1 MTREEKAILLYNT
14 LKELE
19 IQKNK
24 EGYSLLAGADEAG
37 RGPLAGPVV
46 AACVILPRD
55 CRILGIND
63 SKKIS
68 EKKRENLYDEICAC
82 ALAWAVGVVDAQTI
96 DRINILNAA
105 RLAFKQAIEG
115 LAVTPD
121 FLFTDAIDKLDIF
134 LPYMPVIK
142 GDAKVYS
149 IAAASIIAKV
159 TRDRMM
165 RELDVLYP
173 QYGFAQH
180 KGYGTKKHRD
190 AILQYGALPCHRRSF
205 LKNMPESIYEK

>member
-14 LKELE
+14 LKEPE

-68 EKKRENLYDEICAC
+68 EKKREDLYD
-82 ALAWAVGVVDAQTI
+82 
-96 DRINILNAA
+96 
-105 RLAFKQAIEG
+105 
-115 LAVTPD
+115 
-121 FLFTDAIDKLDIF
+121 
-134 LPYMPVIK
+134 
-142 GDAKVYS
+142 
-149 IAAASIIAKV
+149 
-159 TRDRMM
+159 
-165 RELDVLYP
+165 
-173 QYGFAQH
+173 
-180 KGYGTKKHRD
+180 
-190 AILQYGALPCHRRSF
+190 
-205 LKNMPESIYEK
+205 